1 MNQLIVVLS
10 VLVLSSCTAVSVSN
24 GKVVVTAEKDK
35 PFCDTKK
42 VDPNCKIE
50 STTK

>member
-1 MNQLIVVLS
+1 MNQLIIVLS

-24 GKVVVTAEKDK
+24 GKMVITAEKDK

-50 STTK
+50 SATK